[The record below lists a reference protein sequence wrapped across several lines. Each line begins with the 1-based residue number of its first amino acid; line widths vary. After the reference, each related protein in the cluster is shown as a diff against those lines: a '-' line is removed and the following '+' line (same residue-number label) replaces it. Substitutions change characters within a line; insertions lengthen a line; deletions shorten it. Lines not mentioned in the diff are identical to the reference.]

1 VRTYRAR
8 TGRFQERPYF
18 KDEDIESICSTEL
31 QNVQLLPSSPAP
43 IRIDRFIEK
52 RFAVSHQYEDLTD
65 GILGLTVFGKNGVE
79 AVIVARALDNEGTK
93 VADRRIRSTLA
104 HEAGHGLL
112 HAHLFGLQQNSEP
125 LFGDFSDPSKPR
137 VLCRDVIA
145 ADGKSK
151 PGYDGRWWEFQANC
165 AMGCLLL
172 PRTLVDQV
180 LEPYFFARGLFG
192 MKTLDP
198 VRRTEAGRCVSD
210 VFDTNPIVARLRI
223 DRLYPARDEKQLSL

>member
-1 VRTYRAR
+1 MRTYGAK

-18 KDEDIESICSTEL
+18 KDEDIESICLSEL
-31 QNVQLLPSSPAP
+31 QNVQLLPGSPAP

-52 RFAVSHQYEDLTD
+52 KFAVTHQYEDLTD
-65 GILGLTVFGKNGVE
+65 GVLGLTVFGKKGVE
-79 AVIVARALDNEGTK
+79 AVVVARTLDDEGTK

-112 HAHLFGLQQNSEP
+112 HVHLFSLQQGTEP
-125 LFGDFSDPSKPR
+125 LFGDFSDPSKPK
-137 VLCRDVIA
+137 VLCRDVIVT
-145 ADGKSK
+145 DGKSK

-172 PRTLVDQV
+172 PRTLVQELLQPFLV
-180 LEPYFFARGLFG
+180 ARGSLG
-192 MKTLDP
+192 AKTLDST
-198 VRRTEAGRCVSD
+198 RRSEAARCVSD
-210 VFDTNPIVARLRI
+210 VFDTNPIVARFRI